1 MAEAAEAAEVGP
13 MAAVAGALADLAV
26 DVMLRCGARLAVVEN
41 GGEVAAKTDRPIY
54 VAILSANP
62 SISGKMSFEITDVDC
77 PIGIAT
83 SSSRFGHALS
93 FGNADSVT
101 VVADRASIADAAATS
116 ICNAVPD
123 GRFLSCSVL
132 PIRIIPA
139 GHESALTNQ
148 AGRGDG
154 PGRDPLRPAPHPES
168 KSRVLLE
175 KRLLEDQNIRAGF
188 EPAQ

>member
-116 ICNAVPD
+116 ICNAVSGGD
-123 GRFLSCSVL
+123 IEVS
-132 PIRIIPA
+132 IRIGFRRAEEIN
-139 GHESALTNQ
+139 GVRGILITRG
-148 AGRGDG
+148 GRVGLK
-154 PGRDPLRPAPHPES
+154 GRLPKIVKITDNPQRE
-168 KSRVLLE
+168 
-175 KRLLEDQNIRAGF
+175 
-188 EPAQ
+188 